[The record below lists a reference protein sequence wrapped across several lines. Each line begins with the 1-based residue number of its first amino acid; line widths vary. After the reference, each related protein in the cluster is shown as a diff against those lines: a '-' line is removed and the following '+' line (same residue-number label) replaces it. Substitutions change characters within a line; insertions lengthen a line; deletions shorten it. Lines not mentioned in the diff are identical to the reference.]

1 MLKFERSY
9 LRNFHG
15 KVEVEFLHS
24 PTLSQS
30 FYLALD
36 FLPPSN
42 FSISHFSL
50 SENVGHLPQL
60 ILLPACLA
68 SPQIWVDIR
77 PADRSFV
84 LRVLLFEV
92 LKSPL
97 HLNSPSDPQNPFSL
111 SRQFANLFFP
121 ILPEICIIS
130 PNFLTTFCWLH
141 KVPAIFCHSR
151 DFSTNLSDLNIFN
164 FFLCKFM
171 EDHLKS
177 RNLSLKF
184 RGFTMY
190 SICI

>member
-111 SRQFANLFFP
+111 SLVNLQIFFSPFFQKSALFHLISLRLFADFTKFQRFFV
-121 ILPEICIIS
+121 IR
-130 PNFLTTFCWLH
+130 
-141 KVPAIFCHSR
+141 AIFQQIY
-151 DFSTNLSDLNIFN
+151 LI
-164 FFLCKFM
+164 
-171 EDHLKS
+171 
-177 RNLSLKF
+177 
-184 RGFTMY
+184 
-190 SICI
+190 